1 MAQFTKVSGWMDIHA
16 HFSPPTTEVE
26 RVEKWHA
33 MHAAHFLVSSP
44 YEWKVEETLS
54 YMDRQGIAMQF
65 LSNIPATLPALQAS
79 NDYGIEI
86 MKRYPSRFRLLAAL
100 PTDNVK
106 AAIEEVERM
115 KEADGWAVTSCY
127 NSVYLGDKRLDSL
140 WEVLDKKK
148 SVVFV
153 HPNAYAPPPL
163 TQAAPLVEVGFD
175 TCRTVVDMLYK
186 GVFRRY
192 KGIRWVLAHCGGAL
206 PALSGRLLALG
217 GEEWV
222 ANPMGVGLEEMTES
236 LRRLYLD
243 TAATAVPSLLLP
255 ALEMTGRR
263 GERLVYGSDSGVPCT
278 CERTLNANVKSL
290 LAFEGLTEEEK
301 EAIGH
306 RLEKLF
312 PAATERVSNGAR
324 SWSWDFKGADLA
336 QGSRGFD

>member
-1 MAQFTKVSGWMDIHA
+1 MAQLTKVSGWMDIHA
-16 HFSPPTTEVE
+16 HFSPPTTQAE
-26 RVEKWHA
+26 RVVKWHA
-33 MHAAHFLVSSP
+33 MREAHFLVP
-44 YEWKVEETLS
+44 APHEWRVEDTLS

-65 LSNIPATLPALQAS
+65 LSNIPATFSALQAS
-79 NDYGIEI
+79 NDYGVEI
-86 MKRYPSRFRLLAAL
+86 VRRYPSRFGLLAAL

-106 AAIEEVERM
+106 AAIAEVERM

-127 NSVYLGDKRLDSL
+127 KSVYLGDKSLDGL

-148 SVVFV
+148 GVVLV

-192 KGIRWVLAHCGGAL
+192 KGIKWVLAHCGGAL
-206 PALSGRLLALG
+206 PALSGRLLTLG

-222 ANPMGVGLEEMTES
+222 ANPMGVGLEELTEA

-243 TAATAVPSLLLP
+243 TAATAVPSLLWP
-255 ALEMTGRR
+255 ALEMIGRR
-263 GERLVYGSDSGVPCT
+263 GGRLVYGSDSGVPCT

-301 EAIGH
+301 ETIGH

-312 PAATERVSNGAR
+312 PGAAERVSNSA
-324 SWSWDFKGADLA
+324 
-336 QGSRGFD
+336 